1 MNKILAAG
9 LLFLAA
15 CGRNAPPP
23 PPASPPPALHILCF
37 GDSLTAGKDLP
48 NPEHQSYP
56 ALLEKRL
63 KEAGYSVRVT
73 NAGQS
78 GDTTFEALAR
88 LDFSLE
94 DRPDLVVVCLGSND
108 VFQGKNIA
116 DTETNLREIL
126 RRARAAGAR
135 TILCQMRIYIN
146 FGFGWAAR
154 YEKIFP
160 RVAEDTGATLA
171 PFPLEG
177 VAAHPSKN
185 LSDGIHPNAEGYGI
199 FVDNI
204 YPTVE
209 KAVKKRLKEKQ

>member
-48 NPEHQSYP
+48 NPEQQSYP

-94 DRPDLVVVCLGSND
+94 DRPDIVVVCLGSND
-108 VFQGKNIA
+108 VFQGKNLA
-116 DTETNLREIL
+116 DTEKNLREIC
-126 RRARAAGAR
+126 G
-135 TILCQMRIYIN
+135 
-146 FGFGWAAR
+146 
-154 YEKIFP
+154 K
-160 RVAEDTGATLA
+160 
-171 PFPLEG
+171 
-177 VAAHPSKN
+177 
-185 LSDGIHPNAEGYGI
+185 
-199 FVDNI
+199 
-204 YPTVE
+204 
-209 KAVKKRLKEKQ
+209 

>member
-1 MNKILAAG
+1 MTTDRPVPL
-9 LLFLAA
+9 
-15 CGRNAPPP
+15 
-23 PPASPPPALHILCF
+23 ILCF

-48 NPEHQSYP
+48 DPERQSYP
-56 ALLEKRL
+56 AVLEKRL
-63 KEAGYSVRVT
+63 KEKGYSVRVT

-94 DRPDLVVVCLGSND
+94 DRPDIVIVCLGSND

-116 DTETNLREIL
+116 DTEKNLREIL
-126 RRARAAGAR
+126 RRARASGAR

-160 RVAEDTGATLA
+160 RVAADKGATLA

-177 VAAHPSKN
+177 VAGRPAKN
-185 LSDGIHPNAEGYGI
+185 LADGIHPNAEGYGI
-199 FVDNI
+199 FVDNLFD
-204 YPTVE
+204 TVE
-209 KAVKKRLKEKQ
+209 KAVKKRLKEKR

>member
-1 MNKILAAG
+1 MNKTLAAG
-9 LLFLAA
+9 LLVLAA
-15 CGRNAPPP
+15 CGQNTPPP
-23 PPASPPPALHILCF
+23 PPVPPPALHVLCF

-48 NPEHQSYP
+48 DPERQSYP
-56 ALLEKRL
+56 AILEKRL
-63 KEAGYSVRVT
+63 KEKGHSVRVT

-94 DRPDLVVVCLGSND
+94 DRPDIVIVCLGSND

-116 DTETNLREIL
+116 DTEKNLREIL
-126 RRARAAGAR
+126 RRTRAAGAR

-160 RVAEDTGATLA
+160 RVAADAGATLA

-177 VAAHPSKN
+177 VAGRPAKN
-185 LSDGIHPNAEGYGI
+185 LADGIHPNAEGYGI
-199 FVDNI
+199 FVDNLFD
-204 YPTVE
+204 TVE
-209 KAVKKRLKEKQ
+209 KAVKQRLKEKR